1 MAFASEVN
9 RLGLLTAEEC
19 ACKFFTWI
27 QFMID
32 NSSSVG
38 CALALVG
45 FRAQAMPLIANR
57 PVTTPVS
64 SVSEMRAQMGT
75 IKEMHVPLPDFQE
88 KVSMRKL
95 SSYKQ
100 I

>member
-1 MAFASEVN
+1 
-9 RLGLLTAEEC
+9 
-19 ACKFFTWI
+19 
-27 QFMID
+27 MID

-45 FRAQAMPLIANR
+45 FRAQVMPLIANS

-64 SVSEMRAQMGT
+64 SMSEMGT